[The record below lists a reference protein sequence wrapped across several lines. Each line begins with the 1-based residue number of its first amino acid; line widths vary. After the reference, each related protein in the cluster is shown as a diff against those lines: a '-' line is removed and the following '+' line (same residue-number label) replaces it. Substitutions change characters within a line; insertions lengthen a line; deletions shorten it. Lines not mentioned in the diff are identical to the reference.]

1 MDSPHIN
8 VLVFIFIYI
17 QSVYDEGIPY
27 LEKILGSHE
36 NRVNASPV
44 YGDMRGLPPLCV
56 CVSEHE
62 VVYDQSMLLAKRA
75 KAKGVDVTVGAW
87 KYM

>member
-1 MDSPHIN
+1 
-8 VLVFIFIYI
+8 
-17 QSVYDEGIPY
+17 
-27 LEKILGSHE
+27 
-36 NRVNASPV
+36 
-44 YGDMRGLPPLCV
+44 MRGLPPLCV